1 MPAPAQAPR
10 HAVAYPRLNEDVG
23 GISASSRSLR
33 RSRLTTLRTIP
44 RSPVLSGPRTRC
56 SNWSWV
62 NTRPARP
69 TVAADPAVRRL
80 PEAVSQPVK
89 VVRIQSSVQ
98 WFKFLPQVLH
108 ELGNPFLGFWV
119 PPHVQDKLLAGAA
132 PLNIGVLIV
141 ATPEM

>member
-1 MPAPAQAPR
+1 MPAPAQTPR

-23 GISASSRSLR
+23 GIFRVVAQLASEPPHHIADHSG
-33 RSRLTTLRTIP
+33 
-44 RSPVLSGPRTRC
+44 SPVLSGPRTRC

-89 VVRIQSSVQ
+89 VVKIPSSVQ
-98 WFKFLPQVLH
+98 WFKFLP
-108 ELGNPFLGFWV
+108 
-119 PPHVQDKLLAGAA
+119 
-132 PLNIGVLIV
+132 
-141 ATPEM
+141 